1 MRKMLN
7 WIQLLLQGTVAAEVK
22 IKAETILIGA
32 MHRQEA
38 RKEAASPFSPP
49 ARQSPSS
56 APYWQNLTKGH
67 QSKGTPK
74 CDLERPS
81 LCMAPYSSTFA
92 WKIPW
97 MEEPGR
103 LQSTGSLG
111 VGHN

>member
-56 APYWQNLTKGH
+56 APYWQGQQEPNWLSRNVALSLPV
-67 QSKGTPK
+67 SK
-74 CDLERPS
+74 S
-81 LCMAPYSSTFA
+81 
-92 WKIPW
+92 
-97 MEEPGR
+97 
-103 LQSTGSLG
+103 
-111 VGHN
+111 